1 MSLATPTHAPAP
13 DGDFHPTRP
22 VGAQAR
28 ALVARL
34 RRGGRIRVV
43 LVVAGLALVLLGLVA
58 ARVLLGR
65 YTVTP
70 GDFLAILGGAQL
82 PGATFIVLEEKL
94 PRAVIGV
101 LAGIGLGAAGGM
113 FRRSLRNPL
122 ASPDVLGMTHGAAA
136 LAVGALA
143 FGQAR
148 GLHLAGAALL
158 GGLAATAV
166 VLWFSH
172 GGRRDARAV
181 GIGGQRFIVAGI
193 AVAALAQAL
202 VAGAMLSLSLHDLQT
217 AAVWTAGSLN
227 AASWERITMLG
238 AALLVLLP
246 LAGWVHRA
254 MAPVDLGADLA
265 HGLGARPAPLV
276 LGALVTGAALAAVAT
291 AATGPLAF
299 VALMSSPIALGLT
312 RGRFSLPATALTGA
326 CLVVLADFVGAE
338 LLGVSLPTGVLTGA
352 AGAPL
357 MLWLLLTNSR
367 RGNA

>member
-1 MSLATPTHAPAP
+1 MSVVSLHAPAP
-13 DGDFHPTRP
+13 DGDFHPPEP
-22 VGAQAR
+22 VGAEAR
-28 ALVARL
+28 AVVTRL
-34 RRGGRIRVV
+34 RRRAGRRVV
-43 LVVAGLALVLLGLVA
+43 VVVLGLALLLLALMAV
-58 ARVLLGR
+58 RILLGR
-65 YTVTP
+65 YTVTV
-70 GDFLAILGGAQL
+70 GDFVAILGGTQI
-82 PGATFIVLEEKL
+82 PGASFIVLEEKL
-94 PRAVIGV
+94 PRAVIGA
-101 LAGIGLGAAGGM
+101 LAGLGLGAAGGM

-136 LAVGALA
+136 FAVGALA
-143 FGQAR
+143 FGQLR
-148 GLHLAGAALL
+148 GIQMAAAALL

-166 VLWFSH
+166 VLWFSA
-172 GGRRDARAV
+172 GTRRDTRAR
-181 GIGGQRFIVAGI
+181 GIGGDRFIVAGI
-193 AVAALAQAL
+193 AVAALAQAV

-217 AAVWTAGSLN
+217 AAIWTAGSLN

-238 AALLVLLP
+238 VALLVLLP
-246 LAGWVHRA
+246 VAGWIHWA

-265 HGLGARPAPLV
+265 HGLGTRPAPLV

-312 RGRFSLPATALTGA
+312 RGRFSLPTTALCGA

-338 LLGVSLPTGVLTGA
+338 LLGVTLPTGVLTGA

-367 RGNA
+367 RGNT

>member
-1 MSLATPTHAPAP
+1 MSVVSLHAPAP
-13 DGDFHPTRP
+13 DGDFHPPEP
-22 VGAQAR
+22 VGAEAR
-28 ALVARL
+28 AIVTRL
-34 RRGGRIRVV
+34 RRRAGRRVV
-43 LVVAGLALVLLGLVA
+43 VVVLGLALLLLALMAV
-58 ARVLLGR
+58 RILLGR
-65 YTVTP
+65 YTVTI
-70 GDFLAILGGAQL
+70 GDFVAILGGTQI
-82 PGATFIVLEEKL
+82 PGASFIVLEEKL
-94 PRAVIGV
+94 PRAVIGA
-101 LAGIGLGAAGGM
+101 LAGLGLGAAGGM

-136 LAVGALA
+136 FAVGALA
-143 FGQAR
+143 FGQLR
-148 GLHLAGAALL
+148 GIQMAAAALL

-166 VLWFSH
+166 VLWFSA
-172 GGRRDARAV
+172 GARRDTRAR
-181 GIGGQRFIVAGI
+181 GIGGDRFIVAGI
-193 AVAALAQAL
+193 AVAALAQAV

-217 AAVWTAGSLN
+217 AAIWTAGSLN

-238 AALLVLLP
+238 VALLVLLP
-246 LAGWVHRA
+246 VAGWIHWA

-265 HGLGARPAPLV
+265 HGLGTRPAPLV

-312 RGRFSLPATALTGA
+312 RGRFSLPTTALCGA

-338 LLGVSLPTGVLTGA
+338 LLGVTLPTGVLTGA

-367 RGNA
+367 RGNT